1 MNRVF
6 ITGMGVACP
15 LGVDLDTVASAQ
27 AQGVSGAGAMSDAFP
42 THGLPVRAACR
53 VPGWDSIAAQ
63 HPALAPL
70 VGADDRKGEFGLYA
84 AVQALRDAFG
94 SDDGARAVIGRDP
107 GRVGVH
113 TASGLVSS
121 LPAEGERDVLA
132 CLKDDGSF
140 DYRASFGD
148 LARANPR
155 RARHLTDRVNHLLQ
169 HRYGFQG
176 PALVNHGACAA
187 GAVAIGTAARWI
199 RQGRLDVVIA
209 GGFES
214 MVHPFGVLS
223 FQLLGALS
231 ERQDGPLSAISRP
244 FDRTRDGF
252 VIGEGGAML
261 VLESEGHARARGAR
275 VYGVLAGLGASMD
288 SYRTTAPPP
297 DGRGAAQA
305 MRAALHE
312 ARLDPA
318 DIDWINAHGTG
329 TPLNDAAETAAIKTV
344 FGPRGAAPPVTSSKS
359 GIGHAVAAAGSIEA
373 VLCVLALR
381 DRILPPTLNLHHPD
395 PDCDLDYVPLTTRPA
410 PHLQR
415 VVSNSFGFGGV
426 NGCLVIEREDAR

>member
-1 MNRVF
+1 MSRVF
-6 ITGMGVACP
+6 VTGMGVACP
-15 LGVDLDTVASAQ
+15 LGLDLDTVAAAQ
-27 AQGVSGAGAMSDAFP
+27 AAGVSGAGPLGDAFA
-42 THGLPVRAACR
+42 TEGFPVQAACR
-53 VPGWDSIAAQ
+53 VPDWDPVARTGD
-63 HPALAPL
+63 LGAPL
-70 VGADDRKGEFGLYA
+70 AGANDRKGEFGLYA
-84 AVQALRDAFG
+84 AMQALRDAFG
-94 SDDGARAVIGRDP
+94 SDDGARAAIARDP

-132 CLKDDGSF
+132 CLRDDGSF
-140 DYRASFGD
+140 DYRASFAA
-148 LARANPR
+148 LSEANPR
-155 RARHLTDRVNHLLQ
+155 RARHFTDRVNHLIQ
-169 HRYGFQG
+169 HHYGFLG

-187 GAVAIGTAARWI
+187 GAVSIGTAARWI
-199 RQGRLDVVIA
+199 RQGRLDVAIA

-231 ERQDGPLSAISRP
+231 ERQDCPLSAISRP

-252 VIGEGGAML
+252 VIGEGAAML
-261 VLESEGHARARGAR
+261 VLESEAHARARGAR
-275 VYGVLAGLGASMD
+275 VHGVIAGLGTSMD

-305 MRAALHE
+305 MQAALLE
-312 ARLDPA
+312 AGSTPA
-318 DIDWINAHGTG
+318 DVDWINAHGTG

-344 FGPRGAAPPVTSSKS
+344 FGDRRSAPPVTSSKS
-359 GIGHAVAAAGSIEA
+359 AIGHAVAAAGAIEA
-373 VLCVLALR
+373 VLCLLALR

-410 PHLQR
+410 PELR
-415 VVSNSFGFGGV
+415 RIVSNSFGFGGV